1 MSRLNVAQQAFDTA
15 RCEFLSEVKY
25 VSKFDFSKFISIDDV
40 YNTTDEIQEQQGR
53 TGSLRYLRKIQ
64 PYLERL
70 QDYALVIEQFVQVKS
85 DILALIWV

>member
-15 RCEFLSEVKY
+15 RREFLAEVN
-25 VSKFDFSKFISIDDV
+25 VSKFDFSKFTSIDDV
-40 YNTTDEIQEQQGR
+40 YNTTDEIQEQQGK
-53 TGSLRYLRKIQ
+53 TGSLRHLRKIQ